1 MRNVLLAAVVGV
13 MTAGAAGQEGKPAEK
28 PAEAKP
34 AVAQPPR
41 PDAVEVLRREAA
53 RLVPM
58 FPNTDIRGLL
68 VSTTWLPYPDERT
81 IYTDGKGKWL
91 TEAEH
96 GKLAEA
102 EREGWRAVKFD
113 DYRFYYTKYGSPMA
127 YVRTLDLAAAA
138 MPGGLSGKKVM
149 DFGYGTI
156 GHLRLM
162 ASRGMHVVGVDVDPM
177 LEALYSDPGD
187 VGKIPGAGL
196 EDVPP
201 AGSLTL
207 VRGQWPKDS
216 VEKVGGGYDLIT
228 SKNTLKNGYLNPE
241 EKVDP
246 RMLVDLGVPQ
256 EEFVKKVAES
266 LKPGGVFLI
275 YNISPAQKPKGE
287 GYIPWADGRC
297 PFSRE
302 MLEKAGF
309 EVVAYNAEDS
319 EFVRRMG
326 VALDWDKGERP
337 MDLENDC
344 FAHYTLVRKKGAAGA
359 GAGTAKP

>member
-1 MRNVLLAAVVGV
+1 MRKVLMAAVVGAV
-13 MTAGAAGQEGKPAEK
+13 AFTAGAQEGKPAE
-28 PAEAKP
+28 AKP
-34 AVAQPPR
+34 VEAAPPR
-41 PDAVEVLRREAA
+41 PDAVDVLRREAA

-58 FPNTDIRGLL
+58 FENVEVRRLL
-68 VSTTWLPYPDERT
+68 VSATWLPYPDERT
-81 IYTDGKGKWL
+81 IYTDGKGRWL
-91 TEAEH
+91 TAAEH
-96 GKLAEA
+96 EKLAEA
-102 EREGWRAVKFD
+102 EREGWRAVTFD

-138 MPGGLSGKKVM
+138 MPGSMSGKKVM

-156 GHLRLM
+156 GHLRMM
-162 ASRGMHVVGVDVDPM
+162 ASRGMHAVGVDVDPM
-177 LEALYSDPGD
+177 LEALYSDPED
-187 VGKIPGAGL
+187 VGSVPGAGM

-207 VRGQWPKDS
+207 VRGRWPKDS
-216 VEKVGGGYDLIT
+216 VEKVGGGFDLIT

-246 RMLVDLGVPQ
+246 RMLVDLGVSQ
-256 EEFVKKVAES
+256 EEFVKKVAEA
-266 LKPGGVFLI
+266 LKPGGVFVI

-297 PFSRE
+297 PFPRE
-302 MLEKAGF
+302 MLEQAGF
-309 EVVAYNAEDS
+309 EVVAYNADDS
-319 EFVRRMG
+319 AFARRMG

-344 FAHYTLVRKKGAAGA
+344 FAQYTLVRKKGAAGS